1 MAAFVVVEMEVK
13 DAAAKDR
20 YSRAAVPTI
29 KEFGGE
35 FVATGAWTQLAGEA
49 GLKNGAI
56 IRFESRDRARA
67 WYHSTAYQAALEDR
81 DAGMT
86 CRFHLLG

>member
-13 DAAAKDR
+13 DPAAKDR
-20 YSRAAVPTI
+20 YSKAAGPTI

-35 FVATGAWTQLAGEA
+35 FVAAGAWTQLAGDP
-49 GLKNGAI
+49 GLKNGGI
-56 IRFESRDRARA
+56 IRFESREQALA
-67 WYHSTAYQAALEDR
+67 WYNAPSYQAALADR

-86 CRFHLLG
+86 CRFHLIG

>member
-1 MAAFVVVEMEVK
+1 MTAFVVVEMEVR
-13 DAAAKDR
+13 DPSAKDR
-20 YSRAAVPTI
+20 YSKVAGPTI
-29 KEFGGE
+29 KEHGGE
-35 FVATGAWTQLAGEA
+35 FVAAGAWIQLAGET

-56 IRFESRDRARA
+56 IRFEDRDRALA
-67 WYHSTAYQAALEDR
+67 WYNSPAYQSALEDR